1 MDTHRRGIAKVDLC
15 IGLTIVALGAV
26 LALGLQGIE
35 FGAGYDR
42 IGPRFFP
49 YVVAFGLMVLGG
61 WFVGAGVLGQLPAET
76 AAAPAPVM
84 NWTPIAYLAA
94 ALLLTLVLMDRA
106 GFVIACAI
114 QFWLVAR
121 AFGSR
126 LPVRDAIVAGALS
139 LICFVAFSSGLGL
152 TLPSGILEGIL

>member
-1 MDTHRRGIAKVDLC
+1 MDVC
-15 IGLTIVALGAV
+15 IGLAIIGLGGL
-26 LALGLQGIE
+26 LAFGLGGIS

-49 YVVAFGLMVLGG
+49 YVVAFGLLVLGG
-61 WFVGAGVLGQLPAET
+61 WFLLAGLLRVETLRAESPRH
-76 AAAPAPVM
+76 AGSA
-84 NWTPIAYLAA
+84 PIADWAPIGYLSA
-94 ALLLTLVLMDRA
+94 ALIMTLLLMERA
-106 GFVIACAI
+106 GFVVACAI

-126 LPVRDAIVAGALS
+126 RSVRDAIVAGGLS
-139 LICFVAFSSGLGL
+139 LVCFVAFSSGLGL

>member
-1 MDTHRRGIAKVDLC
+1 MDPRQHGIAKMDLY

-49 YVVAFGLMVLGG
+49 YVVAFGLIVLGG
-61 WFVGAGVLGQLPAET
+61 WFVAAAFLRQAQPAQLPAAT
-76 AAAPAPVM
+76 PVQWM
-84 NWTPIAYLAA
+84 PIAYLAV
-94 ALLLTLVLMDRA
+94 ALALTLALMDRA

-126 LPVRDAIVAGALS
+126 RPVRDAIVACGLS
-139 LICFVAFSSGLGL
+139 VVCFVAFSSGLGL

>member
-1 MDTHRRGIAKVDLC
+1 MKSRQRGIAKLDLC
-15 IGLTIVALGAV
+15 IGLTIIALGGV

-49 YVVAFGLMVLGG
+49 YVVAFGLIVLGG
-61 WFVGAGVLGQLPAET
+61 WFIAAAFFRHAPAEQPP
-76 AAAPAPVM
+76 ASAPV
-84 NWTPIAYLAA
+84 NWVPVGYLAIS
-94 ALLLTLVLMDRA
+94 LVLTLLLMDRA

-126 LPVRDAIVAGALS
+126 RPVRDAIVACGLS
-139 LICFVAFSSGLGL
+139 VVCFVAFSNGLGL
-152 TLPSGILEGIL
+152 TLPSGILTGIL